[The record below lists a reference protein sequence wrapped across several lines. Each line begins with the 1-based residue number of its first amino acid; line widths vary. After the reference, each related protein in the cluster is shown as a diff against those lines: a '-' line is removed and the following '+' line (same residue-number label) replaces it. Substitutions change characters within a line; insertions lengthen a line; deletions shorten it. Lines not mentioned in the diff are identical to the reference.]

1 MQLGI
6 QPQPHKRP
14 EGPELSDRLGTGFE
28 QCAAG
33 RSRVVVGYLGLVVSA
48 AFGDLR
54 RMWDRYQ
61 PNSTTEPKAT
71 GAVSSPSERARQPVG
86 GNQARFRGNQ
96 EVEGSFPSP
105 ATEQVTRP
113 APLLNSERVVRETQS
128 GSARVLFRTH
138 TSISRHQHAA
148 PVRRACGFRLR
159 AELHAA

>member
-14 EGPELSDRLGTGFE
+14 EGPELSDRLGNGFE
-28 QCAAG
+28 QRAAG

-54 RMWDRYQ
+54 RMWHRYQ
-61 PNSTTEPKAT
+61 PNSTTEPKAA

-86 GNQARFRGNQ
+86 GNQARFQGNQ

-105 ATEQVTRP
+105 ATEQGDALR
-113 APLLNSERVVRETQS
+113 Q
-128 GSARVLFRTH
+128 
-138 TSISRHQHAA
+138 
-148 PVRRACGFRLR
+148 RL
-159 AELHAA
+159 